1 MNEQAIQH
9 IPESKYCFATDGKTV
24 RLRLRTDRNDD
35 LEKVEVIFG
44 GKYDFA
50 LQRKSVEMTA
60 SFTDRLFRWYT
71 AELSLEDVRLVYVF
85 RITFKGKSFYF
96 SEDGLSEKFDYELS
110 YYNCFQYAY
119 LNECDILKPIEW
131 IKNARFYQIFVDRYD
146 IGDSSLD
153 KSYVNMKWGDKP
165 TPHSFAGGDLKGI
178 VKRLDYIKS
187 LGVNCI
193 YLTPVFTADSNHK
206 YDIKDYYETD
216 PRFGDKKTL
225 KELVDGAHDRGMK
238 VVLDAVFNHCS
249 LFLPQFQNVV
259 KNGENSP
266 YKDWFVIKSFS
277 PLTYE
282 CFASCEYMPKFDTG
296 NKQTRDFL
304 IGIGKYWIENFN
316 IDGWRLDVSDEVS
329 HDFWRQ
335 FRKEIKELKPDCLL
349 LGENWHD
356 ANSFLKGEE
365 FDGIMNYAFTKACL
379 DFYAFGNFTPKMFA
393 DKLNEILMRNTDA
406 VNLMMLNLL
415 DSHDTHRFLTRVG
428 GDLNKLKSA
437 LAVMFFFVGA
447 PCIYYG
453 TEIALEGGY
462 DPDNRR
468 TMNWEKAAKETAL
481 KELIR
486 ELSKLK
492 ELYLTDE
499 KISIFEREGL
509 VVICRGQN
517 LNLTLAVNQS
527 GKKVKYSAKPILS
540 QGYDGEFLS
549 DGGFVVHD

>member
-225 KELVDGAHDRGMK
+225 KELVGGAHDRGMK

-249 LFLPQFQNVV
+249 LFLPQFQDVV

-304 IGIGKYWIENFN
+304 IGIGKYWIENFD

>member
-71 AELSLEDVRLVYVF
+71 AELSLQDVRLVYVF

-225 KELVDGAHDRGMK
+225 KELVGGAHDRGMK

-249 LFLPQFQNVV
+249 LFLPQFQDVV

-304 IGIGKYWIENFN
+304 IGIGKYWIENFD

>member
-304 IGIGKYWIENFN
+304 IGIGKYWIENFD

-517 LNLTLAVNQS
+517 LSLTLAVNQS

>member
-1 MNEQAIQH
+1 
-9 IPESKYCFATDGKTV
+9 
-24 RLRLRTDRNDD
+24 
-35 LEKVEVIFG
+35 
-44 GKYDFA
+44 
-50 LQRKSVEMTA
+50 
-60 SFTDRLFRWYT
+60 
-71 AELSLEDVRLVYVF
+71 
-85 RITFKGKSFYF
+85 
-96 SEDGLSEKFDYELS
+96 
-110 YYNCFQYAY
+110 
-119 LNECDILKPIEW
+119 
-131 IKNARFYQIFVDRYD
+131 
-146 IGDSSLD
+146 
-153 KSYVNMKWGDKP
+153 
-165 TPHSFAGGDLKGI
+165 
-178 VKRLDYIKS
+178 
-187 LGVNCI
+187 
-193 YLTPVFTADSNHK
+193 
-206 YDIKDYYETD
+206 
-216 PRFGDKKTL
+216 
-225 KELVDGAHDRGMK
+225 
-238 VVLDAVFNHCS
+238 
-249 LFLPQFQNVV
+249 
-259 KNGENSP
+259 
-266 YKDWFVIKSFS
+266 
-277 PLTYE
+277 
-282 CFASCEYMPKFDTG
+282 
-296 NKQTRDFL
+296 
-304 IGIGKYWIENFN
+304 
-316 IDGWRLDVSDEVS
+316 
-329 HDFWRQ
+329 
-335 FRKEIKELKPDCLL
+335 
-349 LGENWHD
+349 
-356 ANSFLKGEE
+356 
-365 FDGIMNYAFTKACL
+365 MNYAFTKACL

-492 ELYLTDE
+492 ALYLTDE

-517 LNLTLAVNQS
+517 LSLTLAVNQS

>member
-131 IKNARFYQIFVDRYD
+131 IKNARFYQIFVERYD

-249 LFLPQFQNVV
+249 LFLPQFQDVV

-304 IGIGKYWIENFN
+304 IGIGKYWIENFD

-492 ELYLTDE
+492 ALYLTDE

-517 LNLTLAVNQS
+517 LSLTLAVNQS

>member
-249 LFLPQFQNVV
+249 LFLPQFQDVV

-304 IGIGKYWIENFN
+304 IGIGKYWIENFD

-499 KISIFEREGL
+499 KISVFEREGL

-517 LNLTLAVNQS
+517 LSLTLAVNQS

>member
-131 IKNARFYQIFVDRYD
+131 IKNARFYQIFVERYD

-249 LFLPQFQNVV
+249 LFLPQFQDVV

-304 IGIGKYWIENFN
+304 IGIGKYWIENFD

-517 LNLTLAVNQS
+517 LSLTLAVNQS

>member
-131 IKNARFYQIFVDRYD
+131 IKNARFYQIFVERYD

-187 LGVNCI
+187 IGVNCI

-249 LFLPQFQNVV
+249 LFLPQFQDVV

-304 IGIGKYWIENFN
+304 IGIGKYWIENFD

-492 ELYLTDE
+492 ALYLTDE

-517 LNLTLAVNQS
+517 LSLTLAVNQS

>member
-60 SFTDRLFRWYT
+60 SFADRLFRWYT

-131 IKNARFYQIFVDRYD
+131 IKNARFYQIFVERYD

-249 LFLPQFQNVV
+249 LFLPQFQDVV

-304 IGIGKYWIENFN
+304 IGIGKYWIENFD

-517 LNLTLAVNQS
+517 LSLTLAVNQS

>member
-9 IPESKYCFATDGKTV
+9 IPESKYCFPTDGKTV

-131 IKNARFYQIFVDRYD
+131 IKNARFYQIFVERYD

-249 LFLPQFQNVV
+249 LFLPQFQDVV

-304 IGIGKYWIENFN
+304 IGIGKYWIENFD

-492 ELYLTDE
+492 ALYLTDE

-517 LNLTLAVNQS
+517 LSLTLAVNQS

>member
-225 KELVDGAHDRGMK
+225 QELVDGAHDRGMK

-249 LFLPQFQNVV
+249 LFLPQFQDVV

-304 IGIGKYWIENFN
+304 IGIGKYWIENFD

-486 ELSKLK
+486 ELSKLN

-517 LNLTLAVNQS
+517 LSLTLAVNQS

>member
-492 ELYLTDE
+492 ALYLTDE

-517 LNLTLAVNQS
+517 LSLTLAVNQS

>member
-131 IKNARFYQIFVDRYD
+131 IKNARFYQIFVERYD

-193 YLTPVFTADSNHK
+193 YLTPVF
-206 YDIKDYYETD
+206 Y
-216 PRFGDKKTL
+216 R
-225 KELVDGAHDRGMK
+225 
-238 VVLDAVFNHCS
+238 
-249 LFLPQFQNVV
+249 
-259 KNGENSP
+259 
-266 YKDWFVIKSFS
+266 
-277 PLTYE
+277 
-282 CFASCEYMPKFDTG
+282 
-296 NKQTRDFL
+296 
-304 IGIGKYWIENFN
+304 
-316 IDGWRLDVSDEVS
+316 RL
-329 HDFWRQ
+329 Q
-335 FRKEIKELKPDCLL
+335 P
-349 LGENWHD
+349 
-356 ANSFLKGEE
+356 
-365 FDGIMNYAFTKACL
+365 
-379 DFYAFGNFTPKMFA
+379 
-393 DKLNEILMRNTDA
+393 
-406 VNLMMLNLL
+406 
-415 DSHDTHRFLTRVG
+415 
-428 GDLNKLKSA
+428 
-437 LAVMFFFVGA
+437 
-447 PCIYYG
+447 
-453 TEIALEGGY
+453 
-462 DPDNRR
+462 
-468 TMNWEKAAKETAL
+468 
-481 KELIR
+481 
-486 ELSKLK
+486 
-492 ELYLTDE
+492 
-499 KISIFEREGL
+499 
-509 VVICRGQN
+509 
-517 LNLTLAVNQS
+517 
-527 GKKVKYSAKPILS
+527 
-540 QGYDGEFLS
+540 
-549 DGGFVVHD
+549 

>member
-71 AELSLEDVRLVYVF
+71 AELSLQDVRLVYVF

-249 LFLPQFQNVV
+249 LFLPQFQDVV

-304 IGIGKYWIENFN
+304 IGIGKYWIENFD

-492 ELYLTDE
+492 ELFLTDE

-517 LNLTLAVNQS
+517 LSLTLAVNQS

>member
-24 RLRLRTDRNDD
+24 RLRLRTDRNDY

-193 YLTPVFTADSNHK
+193 YLTPIFTADSNHK

-216 PRFGDKKTL
+216 PEFGDKKTL

-249 LFLPQFQNVV
+249 LFLPQFQDVV

-304 IGIGKYWIENFN
+304 IGIGKYWIENFD

-335 FRKEIKELKPDCLL
+335 FRKEIKKLKPDCLL

-468 TMNWEKAAKETAL
+468 TMNWEKAAEETDL
-481 KELIR
+481 KKLIR
-486 ELSKLK
+486 ELSRLK

-499 KISIFEREGL
+499 KISVFEREGL

-517 LNLTLAVNQS
+517 LSLTLAVNQS